1 MWCLM
6 NKENWMSRLGLYS
19 TNQQLVSSTL
29 FWTKRCK
36 VMQLCCMSLG
46 MLGIRLMIGLNSILR
61 PVKNSL
67 SSLLLAKRLVNIK
80 IPKILRGFRIWTA
93 RILIEKNQKTK
104 KNLCIMMIILE
115 NNLKKKNNLNI
126 KKILTN
132 RKIKNILER

>member
-1 MWCLM
+1 
-6 NKENWMSRLGLYS
+6 
-19 TNQQLVSSTL
+19 
-29 FWTKRCK
+29 
-36 VMQLCCMSLG
+36 MSLG

-80 IPKILRGFRIWTA
+80 IPKIIRVFRIWTA